1 MGEEQRRAP
10 ATGRTANRRSAT
22 RHMGG
27 MFASIVTH
35 PWAVLAVILVATCGF
50 ALHLDRLR
58 MDPDVEAYVP
68 KHHPVR
74 TFWHKAEKDFMLRD
88 EMLLALVADGKDGI
102 YTPEILA
109 GIADLTEKIRAQPAV
124 FANDVH
130 SLSQADAMVA
140 TDDALDVVPFYETPP
155 TDAAGVEAV
164 HKAVERN
171 PVYLDRLVSRGGDVA
186 VIQFRIDRDAAPL
199 SETYANLLK
208 MIAARPVPGARV
220 LLTGKPAI
228 EAVYARQMAEDLGR
242 LIPLYMLVVLAVLF
256 VCFRSL
262 SIGTVVLRTGLLW
275 AGLIVGQMLI
285 GHVASWTGLGA
296 LALGLAL
303 LTARGVVT
311 PTLVVVLALLWT
323 WGLQAWLDAP
333 IYVTSIIMPPLLLAI
348 GCADGIHIY
357 ERYEEK
363 IQEGL
368 ERPQAVVQAMRGIW
382 RPVMLT
388 SLTTAA
394 GFASLAA
401 VDMTAF
407 QSLGLFSAFG
417 ILVAMVLS
425 LVLIPALLAL
435 MPAPVV
441 APKQAITSRLLVR
454 LGENVHR
461 HRRAV
466 IAAGGMVMAVALFF
480 TLRVRVDYSWVESL
494 QEGTPVL
501 IADRELRHRHGGTT
515 PLDII
520 VETSDAGGIKEPA
533 VLRGMDA
540 TMTGLGED
548 PSVGDTRSLAEYV
561 KRMNQAMNGDR
572 ADAYVIPASRNLVAQ
587 YLLLYSMA
595 GDPGELDDMVDYDYR
610 RANMVA
616 HLRTDAMAKM
626 DGVIERAEKLLDTYL
641 RPLGVT
647 ATVTGS
653 AMMQHT
659 VLHLIFMG
667 QVYSLL
673 VATVLVFVILC
684 LIYRSA
690 VYALV
695 CMLPPGVAALLTFGT
710 MGASGIAL
718 GPNQAVIS
726 AIALGIGID
735 YSIHLISR
743 IVAQTEGGAD
753 LEQAVGK
760 TLATTGRGVFF
771 NAAVVV
777 AGFAILALSRSP
789 SNISFGLLI
798 AGNMAASC
806 VAALVLVPA
815 VLSELHER
823 ELLARFRLRDRV
835 RGGLP
840 HVGEGKEPGRR
851 RPCGSDR
858 DAA

>member
-1 MGEEQRRAP
+1 MRATQTQQLGEGE
-10 ATGRTANRRSAT
+10 S
-22 RHMGG
+22 GG
-27 MFASIVTH
+27 VFAVIVRH
-35 PWAVLAVILVATCGF
+35 PWMLLIAVLTMTVGF
-50 ALHLDRLR
+50 SVHLNRLR

-74 TFWHKAEKDFMLRD
+74 TFWHKTEKDFMLRD

-109 GIADLTEKIRAQPAV
+109 GIADLTEKVREQPAV
-124 FANDVH
+124 FANEVH
-130 SLSQADAMVA
+130 SLSQAKAMVA
-140 TDDALDVVPFYETPP
+140 TNDALDLVPFYDTPP
-155 TDAAGVEAV
+155 TNAAGVEAV
-164 HKAVERN
+164 HQAVERN

-199 SETYANLLK
+199 AQTYAGLLK
-208 MIAARPVPGARV
+208 MIAARPVPGVRV

-242 LIPLYMLVVLAVLF
+242 LIPVSMLVVLTVLF
-256 VCFRSL
+256 VCFRSM
-262 SIGTVVLRTGLLW
+262 SIGTLLFRTGVLW
-275 AGLIVGQMLI
+275 VGLIVGQALI
-285 GHVASWTGLGA
+285 GHVASLLGLGA
-296 LALGLAL
+296 LAFGLAL

-311 PTLVVVLALLWT
+311 PTLVVLLALLWT
-323 WGLQAWLDAP
+323 WGLQAWMDAP

-368 ERPQAVVQAMRGIW
+368 KRPQAIVQAMRGVW

-394 GFASLAA
+394 GFASLAT

-425 LVLIPALLAL
+425 LALIPAMLAL
-435 MPAPVV
+435 MPAPAV
-441 APKQAITSRLLVR
+441 APHQAISARLLVL
-454 LGENVHR
+454 LGERVHR
-461 HRRAV
+461 HRRVV
-466 IAAGGMVMAVALFF
+466 IAASGVIMAVALLL

-494 QEGTPVL
+494 QEGTPAL
-501 IADRELRHRHGGTT
+501 IADRELRARHGGTT

-520 VETSDAGGIKEPA
+520 VETPDAGGIKEPA
-533 VLRGMDA
+533 VLKAMDA
-540 TMTGLGED
+540 TMDELGKD
-548 PSVGDTRSLAEYV
+548 PFVGDTRSLAEYV

-572 ADAYVIPASRNLVAQ
+572 TDAYVIPKSRNLVAQ

-610 RANMVA
+610 RANLVA

-626 DGVIERAEKLLDTYL
+626 DEVIGRTEGLLDTNL
-641 RPLGVT
+641 RPLGVK

-695 CMLPPGVAALLTFGT
+695 CMLPPAVAALLTFGT
-710 MGASGIAL
+710 MGALGIAL

-743 IVAQTEGGAD
+743 IVAQTERGIG
-753 LEQAVGK
+753 LEEAIGH
-760 TLATTGRGVFF
+760 TLATTGRGVLF

-789 SNISFGLLI
+789 SNVSFGLLI
-798 AGNMAASC
+798 ASNMAACC
-806 VAALVLVPA
+806 VAALILVPA
-815 VLSELHER
+815 VLSVLHER
-823 ELLARFRLRDRV
+823 EVLDRSRLARV
-835 RGGLP
+835 T
-840 HVGEGKEPGRR
+840 ESEA
-851 RPCGSDR
+851 C
-858 DAA
+858 